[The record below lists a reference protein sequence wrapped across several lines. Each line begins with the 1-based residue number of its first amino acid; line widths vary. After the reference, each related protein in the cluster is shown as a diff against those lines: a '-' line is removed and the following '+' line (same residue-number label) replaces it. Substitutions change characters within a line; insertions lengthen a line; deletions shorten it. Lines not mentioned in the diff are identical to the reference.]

1 MPETIYASFADAT
14 LCEQA
19 AGALIDYG
27 VRKEDVSLVSHDSY
41 QPGTQQVTSA
51 APATTAASPGD
62 TMGAAALAGKNT
74 LGNNVAYPEGEVP
87 PAQAD
92 LVGSGHAASNYSDAH
107 AALSNTAY
115 NSEYRDQ
122 RSAPMP
128 DTSATNV
135 GRFGDDNT
143 LDNARSA
150 SPAISSAHDEPVI
163 GYGATRVPGTGEHSS
178 ATDHD
183 SLSTITHLTDSP
195 TTSNH
200 EGLSGISAS
209 PIGTPI
215 TVSSNYA
222 TNDTNPDVE
231 GAAKQGIS
239 VTTAADAEA
248 GAAKGAVWGLG
259 LGRPCGHCGACRAR
273 RRLDCR
279 RRRAGDGDRRNDR
292 HYCSGRD
299 CRRGHRV
306 PERPGR
312 AARGRRALRN
322 GSREGRRDFGRA
334 RAVRQCRSDYY
345 PAHSPKVWR
354 CERQRVLTTIS

>member
-1 MPETIYASFADAT
+1 MAETIYASFADAT

-41 QPGTQQVTSA
+41 QPGTQQLASA
-51 APATTAASPGD
+51 APAATAASAGD
-62 TMGAAALAGKNT
+62 TMGTAALAGKNT

-92 LVGSGHAASNYSDAH
+92 LVGSGHAASNYGDAH

-128 DTSATNV
+128 DITATNV

-143 LDNARSA
+143 LDNARSV
-150 SPAISSAHDEPVI
+150 SPAISSARDEPVV

-183 SLSTITHLTDSP
+183 SISTITHLTDAP
-195 TTSNH
+195 TISAH
-200 EGLSGISAS
+200 EGQSRISAS
-209 PIGTPI
+209 PIGIPVTA
-215 TVSSNYA
+215 SGGYA
-222 TNDTNPDVE
+222 TNATNPDVE

-239 VTTAADAEA
+239 VTTAADAQA
-248 GAAKGAVWGLG
+248 GGG
-259 LGRPCGHCGACRAR
+259 
-273 RRLDCR
+273 
-279 RRRAGDGDRRNDR
+279 
-292 HYCSGRD
+292 
-299 CRRGHRV
+299 
-306 PERPGR
+306 
-312 AARGRRALRN
+312 
-322 GSREGRRDFGRA
+322 
-334 RAVRQCRSDYY
+334 
-345 PAHSPKVWR
+345 
-354 CERQRVLTTIS
+354 